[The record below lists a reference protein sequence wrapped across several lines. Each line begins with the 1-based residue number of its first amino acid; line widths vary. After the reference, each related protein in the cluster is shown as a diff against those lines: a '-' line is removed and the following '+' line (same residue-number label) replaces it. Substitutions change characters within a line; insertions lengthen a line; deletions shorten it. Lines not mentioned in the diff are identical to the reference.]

1 MPLSRPGQPSLEEPR
16 CIEESEHPLLM
27 LDFLARDGRIHGFPY
42 SQLTN
47 YQIDSNPALER
58 RSDAPAER
66 LTLLFSTHDVIL
78 TGWRLHA
85 LRPLLHSARLAALRA
100 ADLRYAHVARNK
112 PFIAEITVNPISASP
127 SPALPEVR
135 HA

>member
-1 MPLSRPGQPSLEEPR
+1 
-16 CIEESEHPLLM
+16 M
-27 LDFLARDGRIHGFPY
+27 LDFLTRDGRIHGFPY
-42 SQLTN
+42 SQLTT
-47 YQIDSNPALER
+47 YQIDPNPALER
-58 RSDAPAER
+58 RSDAPPER

-85 LRPLLHSARLAALRA
+85 LRPLLHSAKLAALCA
-100 ADLRYAHVARNK
+100 ADPRYAHVARNK

-135 HA
+135 HV

>member
-1 MPLSRPGQPSLEEPR
+1 MPLSRPGQTTHEEPR
-16 CIEESEHPLLM
+16 CIEESELPLLM
-27 LDFLARDGRIHGFPY
+27 LDFLTRDGRIFGFSY

-47 YQIDSNPALER
+47 YQLVPNPTLER
-58 RSDAPAER
+58 RSDAPPER

-100 ADLRYAHVARNK
+100 ADPRYAQMIRNK
-112 PFIAEITVNPISASP
+112 PFIEEINVQPISTT
-127 SPALPEVR
+127 R
-135 HA
+135 

>member
-27 LDFLARDGRIHGFPY
+27 LDFLTRDGRIHGFPY

-47 YQIDSNPALER
+47 YQLDPNPALER
-58 RSDAPAER
+58 RSDAPPER
-66 LTLLFSTHDVIL
+66 LTLLFSMHDVVL

-100 ADLRYAHVARNK
+100 ADPRYAHVARNK
-112 PFIAEITVNPISASP
+112 PFIEEINVQPISTA
-127 SPALPEVR
+127 
-135 HA
+135 H